1 MCGRYTLFED
11 TGDQKLIDIL
21 NQINSKH
28 PMEPVKTGEIFPSNP
43 VPVLME
49 AANHMLEAERMLWGF
64 PNFRN
69 KGVIINAR
77 AETATDKTMFRKN
90 LQTHRCVIPSTG
102 FYEWSHEKE
111 KTKYRFNLPESD
123 TLYMAGIYNIFGK
136 ENRFVILTTAAN
148 ESMAGIHNRMPVILS
163 EDEIEKWILNE
174 EETPAILVRTPE
186 QLMKTEV

>member
-1 MCGRYTLFED
+1 
-11 TGDQKLIDIL
+11 
-21 NQINSKH
+21 
-28 PMEPVKTGEIFPSNP
+28 MEPVKTGEIFPSNP